1 MKKLLII
8 ALMVLGLTINAQEQQ
23 ALTHLKSEDIRGIYK
38 AGNKAICISF
48 SEYRDIDNKNL
59 YAVNILGDAQ
69 SGRQIFAVD
78 PGTYLVDVVTNSKTA
93 IAMFYN
99 ASEESIELISFDENA
114 KIVSQSA
121 YKGDVND
128 LESYGTMFK
137 WVLSE
142 ANVLFVVRNYSLYER
157 PKPNTTKLVNQGYQL
172 LALSPEA
179 KVLGS
184 YAEDGMNKPA
194 SDIKTIV
201 PFKEGCVLFVSQSEY
216 KKKTFSAR
224 MEVYSNTAVQTG
236 NYPMSGI
243 DFTYYPTDI
252 KYSNGEIVAAGLYFK
267 GLWFNAKTSEGLF
280 FLKLNTKGEKLAAN
294 NLTWADLKTK
304 AAPVDKSDFM
314 FNGKTDFLVE
324 SIEATPTGFVILG
337 ESYSKSSGVSTAEFI
352 LDTEDNSDS
361 RMLSIYDFIA
371 IETDKNGIITSV
383 KNLKKENSNI
393 RINGGVAMMRNVE
406 LSFLLKH
413 YNKFPFQSYR
423 NNEIHFISYKNNEG
437 FYSVMDYK
445 TGAIKSSKPIKL
457 EPEIEV
463 EVNPLGEE
471 MVANSGT
478 LSKLDKFAKKM
489 DNVDK
494 KLDALGNKL
503 DYAVSKTDV
512 VFSPGQRD
520 MSGVILIENN
530 NSVYYIIHPETNTVY
545 YLIY

>member
-1 MKKLLII
+1 MKHVLIF
-8 ALMVLGLTINAQEQQ
+8 VLSVLTLTVQAQTQQ
-23 ALTHLKSEDIRGIYK
+23 SLTHIKSEDIRGIYK
-38 AGNKAICISF
+38 AGKKAICISY
-48 SEYRDIDNKNL
+48 SEYNDLENKDV
-59 YAVNILGDAQ
+59 YAVNILGDAK
-69 SGRQIFAVD
+69 SGRQIFSVT
-78 PGTYLVDVVTNSKTA
+78 PGTYLVDVVSNSKTA

-114 KIVSQSA
+114 MIVSQNA
-121 YKGDVND
+121 YRGDVND
-128 LESYGTMFK
+128 LESYGAMFK

-172 LALSPEA
+172 LALSADA
-179 KVLGS
+179 KVLGT
-184 YAEDGMNKPA
+184 YAEDGINKPT

-224 MEVYSNTAVQTG
+224 MEVYSNTAAQTG
-236 NYPMSGI
+236 NYPMSGV
-243 DFTYYPTDI
+243 DYTYYPTDI
-252 KYSNGEIVAAGLYFK
+252 KYSNGEIVSAGLYFK
-267 GLWFNAKTSEGLF
+267 GLWYNAKTSEGLF

-294 NLTWADLKTK
+294 NLTWTDLKTK
-304 AAPVDKSDFM
+304 VGAVDKSDFM

-337 ESYSKSSGVSTAEFI
+337 ESYAKSSGVSAAEFI

-361 RMLSIYDFIA
+361 RMLTIYDFIA

-383 KNLKKENSNI
+383 KNLKKEKSNI
-393 RINGGVAMMRNVE
+393 KINGGVAMMRNVE
-406 LSFLLKH
+406 LSFLLKY

-445 TGAIKSSKPIKL
+445 TGAVKSSTPIKL
-457 EPEIEV
+457 EPEIEE
-463 EVNPLGEE
+463 EVNPMGEE
-471 MVANSGT
+471 MIANSNT

-494 KLDALGNKL
+494 KLEEVGNKM
-503 DYAVSKTDV
+503 DYALTKTDV

-520 MSGVILIENN
+520 MSGVILMENN
-530 NSVYYIIHPETNTVY
+530 NSVYYIIHPETHTVY

>member
-1 MKKLLII
+1 MKRLLIL
-8 ALMVLGLTINAQEQQ
+8 AFAVMSLTINAQDQQ
-23 ALTHLKSEDIRGIYK
+23 TLTHLKSDDIRGIYK

-48 SEYRDIDNKNL
+48 SEYRDIDNKNI
-59 YAVNILGDAQ
+59 YTVNILGDAKA
-69 SGRQIFAVD
+69 GRQIFAVS
-78 PGTYLVDVVTNSKTA
+78 PGTYLVDVVTNSKKA

-99 ASEESIELISFDENA
+99 SSEESIELVSFDENA

-142 ANVLFVVRNYSLYER
+142 ANVLFIIRNFSLYER
-157 PKPNTTKLVNQGYQL
+157 PKPNTTKLVNKGYQL
-172 LALSPEA
+172 LALSADA

-184 YAEDGMNKPA
+184 YAEDGMDKPA

-201 PFKEGCVLFVSQSEY
+201 PFNEGCVLFVSQSEY

-224 MEVYSNTAVQTG
+224 MEVYSNTAALTG
-236 NYPMSGI
+236 SYPMSGV

-252 KYSNGEIVAAGLYFK
+252 NYSNGEIIAAGLYFK
-267 GLWFNAKTSEGLF
+267 GLWYSAKTSEGLF
-280 FLKLNTKGEKLAAN
+280 FLKLNTKGEKLASN
-294 NLTWADLKTK
+294 NLTWTDLKTK
-304 AAPVDKSDFM
+304 VGPVDKGDFM

-337 ESYSKSSGVSTAEFI
+337 ESYAKSSGVSAAEFI

-361 RMLSIYDFIA
+361 RMLTIYDFIS

-383 KNLKKENSNI
+383 KNLKKEKSNI

-406 LSFLLKH
+406 LSFLLKY
-413 YNKFPFQSYR
+413 YNKFPFQSFR
-423 NNEIHFISYKNNEG
+423 NNDIHFISYKNNEG

-471 MVANSGT
+471 MIANSGT
-478 LSKLDKFAKKM
+478 LSKLDKFSKKM

-494 KLDALGNKL
+494 KLDALGDKL
-503 DYAVSKTDV
+503 DYSVSKTDV

-520 MSGVILIENN
+520 MSGVIVMEDNS
-530 NSVYYIIHPETNTVY
+530 SVYYIIHPETNTVY
-545 YLIY
+545 YLMY